1 MHHCDRRLTLAPIP
15 EAFAACYAAAEAELD
30 RDGVYFLADAYIRAL
45 CERTDAFPDILDF
58 TLAEAARVRADA
70 SLALYTLFLSRAMED
85 RALYS
90 ANQGRIPLPDEEPM
104 LPFLSLLPHIGRVY
118 DALTARGV
126 PADVVRATVDQFQS
140 CVFLYEERFDRKG
153 LSRNYLNFLQHT
165 IDGCLLGISR
175 LRFEMLTLHEPIRLL
190 KNKHSS
196 EQVLL
201 FGGGAMDTRGLY
213 AGTPPESAEAFNAAI
228 DEDDTAWSG
237 CVVNNAAKCLPERR
251 RFAKSDWT
259 LLLGPGDPVLN
270 VHIPAHLPLTR
281 EALAESYRRAPEIF
295 RTCYNFAPKGFL
307 CRSWM
312 LSEELH
318 ELLPPGSNI
327 LMFQEPYHRF
337 PIRTNGTAV
346 YNFVFKLRFHT
357 FADMP
362 EDTSLQRAV
371 KRRYL
376 DGGHVFEYGG
386 VFVPGENFP
395 DFGQI

>member
-1 MHHCDRRLTLAPIP
+1 MPDSAFSPTIP
-15 EAFAACYAAAEAELD
+15 TALAACMQAAKAEFTAH
-30 RDGVYFLADAYIRAL
+30 GVYFLEEAYIRSV
-45 CERTDAFPDILDF
+45 CSHTNAFPALLPF
-58 TLAEAARVRADA
+58 VLETAARVRSNAD
-70 SLALYTLFLSRAMED
+70 LALYALFYSRAMEH
-85 RALYS
+85 RAEFS
-90 ANQGRIPLPDEEPM
+90 ASLSALAIPEEEPM
-104 LPFLSLLPHIGRVY
+104 LPFLAMIPWIGRVY
-118 DALTARGV
+118 DTLRGRHL
-126 PADVVRATVDQFQS
+126 PADVIAATVDQFES

-153 LSRNYLNFLQHT
+153 LSGNYISFLQHT
-165 IDGCLLGISR
+165 IDDHLLGISR
-175 LRFEMLTLHEPIRLL
+175 LRFEMLTLRDPIRLL
-190 KNKHSS
+190 RHKHTG
-196 EQVLL
+196 ERVLL
-201 FGGGAMDTRGLY
+201 FGGGAMDARGLY
-213 AGTPPESAEAFNAAI
+213 AGTPPASAEAFTAAI

-237 CVVNNAAKCLPERR
+237 CVVNDAAKCLPERR

-295 RTCYNFAPKGFL
+295 RTCYGFAPKGFL

-312 LSEELH
+312 MSEELH
-318 ELLPPGSNI
+318 ELLSPTSNI

-337 PIRTNGTAV
+337 PIRTGGTAV
-346 YNFVFKLRFHT
+346 YNFVFKLRFKT

-386 VFVPGENFP
+386 VFVPGEDFT
-395 DFGQI
+395 DFGRI

>member
-1 MHHCDRRLTLAPIP
+1 MPDSAFSPTIP
-15 EAFAACYAAAEAELD
+15 TALAACIQAAKAEFTA
-30 RDGVYFLADAYIRAL
+30 RGVYFLEEAYIRSV
-45 CERTDAFPDILDF
+45 CSHTNAFPALLPF
-58 TLAEAARVRADA
+58 VLETAARVRSNAD
-70 SLALYTLFLSRAMED
+70 LALYALFYSRAMEH
-85 RALYS
+85 RAEFS
-90 ANQGRIPLPDEEPM
+90 ASLSALAIPEEEPM
-104 LPFLSLLPHIGRVY
+104 LPFLAMIPWIGRVY
-118 DALTARGV
+118 DTLTGRNL
-126 PADVVRATVDQFQS
+126 PADVIASTVDQFQS

-153 LSRNYLNFLQHT
+153 LSGNYISFLRHT
-165 IDGCLLGISR
+165 IDDCLLGISR
-175 LRFEMLTLHEPIRLL
+175 LRFEMLTLREPIRLL
-190 KNKHSS
+190 RHKHTG

-201 FGGGAMDTRGLY
+201 FGGGAMDARGLY
-213 AGTPPESAEAFNAAI
+213 AGTPPVSAEAFTAAI
-228 DEDDTAWSG
+228 DEDDAAWIG
-237 CVVNNAAKCLPERR
+237 CVVNDAAKCLPERR

-295 RTCYNFAPKGFL
+295 RTCYGFAPKGFL

-312 LSEELH
+312 MSEELH
-318 ELLPPGSNI
+318 ELLAPTSNI

-346 YNFVFKLRFHT
+346 YNFVFKLRFKA

-362 EDTSLQRAV
+362 EDTSLQRAM

-395 DFGQI
+395 DFGRI